1 MKLLFFGRLEFFP
14 FLFGL
19 TVGIFFVYILKPAP
33 MVITKY
39 PNLENVAD
47 VVYRDRNGTC
57 FQYETKTVDCDKV
70 EDRIRP
76 YPLQ

>member
-1 MKLLFFGRLEFFP
+1 MKFFNKLEFFP

-19 TVGIFFVYILKPAP
+19 AIGIFCVYILKPAP

-39 PNLENVAD
+39 PNLENVSEL
-47 VVYRDRNGTC
+47 VYRDRNGAC
-57 FQYETKTVDCDKV
+57 FKYNTKTVDCDKA

>member
-1 MKLLFFGRLEFFP
+1 MQFFNHLEFLP
-14 FLFGL
+14 FLVGL
-19 TVGIFFVYILKPAP
+19 FLGVFVVYILKPAP

-39 PNLENVAD
+39 PNLENTKD

-57 FQYETKTVDCDKV
+57 FQYETKQVDCDKN
-70 EDRIRP
+70 EDRIKP